1 MNNIKPVSDLRNKYP
16 EIEEALKTL
25 GVIYLTK
32 NGYGSAVLLDIEKY
46 EELTGETAAVSK
58 SEFKPSAKARDFR
71 GILNKYANPDLIK
84 YEKYATKVHVMRKYG
99 MDVSIEDII
108 KMEEESGD
116 E

>member
-46 EELTGETAAVSK
+46 EELTGETISVSQPK
-58 SEFKPSAKARDFR
+58 FKPSVKACEFR
-71 GILNKYANPDLIK
+71 GLLREYANPDLIK
-84 YEKYATKVHVMRKYG
+84 YEKYAGAVHAMKKYG